1 MSHSS
6 CPHPWLF
13 LTTCFVAAAT
23 LLGQVGPAT
32 ATEAELAA
40 IIDDHWQWTLTQYP
54 ERRLEYGDRS
64 GNDQWTD
71 MSLDAFQERFED
83 EGQFVQRLEQIEP
96 ATLSAD
102 AQVNRAMLLRQ
113 LQDNLTEYEDGLHL
127 IALDMRSGP
136 QHRHS
141 MIDTLP
147 MVSAQDHEDWL
158 NRLGGLPEQ
167 LSQYQTLLSEGISE

>member
-1 MSHSS
+1 MSHPYCRRPSLS
-6 CPHPWLF
+6 LSACVV
-13 LTTCFVAAAT
+13 VAVT

-32 ATEAELAA
+32 ATEAELTA

-71 MSLDAFQERFED
+71 MSLEAFKRRNED
-83 EGQFVQRLEQIEP
+83 EGRFVQRLEQIEP

-113 LQDNLTEYEDGLHL
+113 LRDNLTEYEDGLHL

-147 MVSAQDHEDWL
+147 MV
-158 NRLGGLPEQ
+158 
-167 LSQYQTLLSEGISE
+167 LSLIHI